1 MTRRSRSSAARLDH
15 AVREIVF
22 ASNPE
27 EGLLEALKLAND
39 PPEEWEPSMWL
50 TVAEGVE
57 SAAHRE
63 ANWWRVAI
71 LAYEQLASDAISR
84 DALTAMQKRVNL
96 IEKVGPRAHD
106 RFADPEVV
114 FAWFRA
120 VVRETTAEQALEG
133 FRRAYEPFMCDRAQ
147 NGSDMV

>member
-1 MTRRSRSSAARLDH
+1 MTRRSRSSAARLHH

-84 DALTAMQKRVNL
+84 DALTAMEKRVNL

-114 FAWFRA
+114 SRGHCCSIEVGPCSWAGRSRGA
-120 VVRETTAEQALEG
+120 ITGPARR
-133 FRRAYEPFMCDRAQ
+133 RRARCHPHC
-147 NGSDMV
+147 